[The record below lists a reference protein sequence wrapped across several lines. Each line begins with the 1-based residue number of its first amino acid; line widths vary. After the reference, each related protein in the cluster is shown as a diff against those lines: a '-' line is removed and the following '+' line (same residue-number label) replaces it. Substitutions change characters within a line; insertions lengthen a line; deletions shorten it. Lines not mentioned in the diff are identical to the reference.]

1 MSARATK
8 SRTDTGRIL
17 PLAAAVIS
25 CLYCLS
31 CLSDSGGL
39 YAAETRPAGQ
49 PSGQQDPYGLSPP
62 GISAPATTSRAF
74 SVLACG
80 DIMLSRTPGKRASTE
95 GYRYLFS
102 GVKDIISHADIAFAN
117 LESPASYTG
126 TPYPGKAENITFRA
140 DPATLFGV
148 AWAGFDVLS
157 IANNHINDYGTK
169 ALAETLD
176 FIDLLGMS
184 RCGAGIDAEDARSPA
199 VLDREGTRFVF
210 LAYAEPIWSVVA
222 ARSSA
227 AIRAY
232 GRAEARLYAGEP
244 GFRPTGQLP
253 APADTSRAGLAP
265 LDRGAILDDISRVR
279 RTLSPDYLFVSLHWG
294 DELQHRPADWQRELG
309 RSIIDAGATAVL
321 GHHPHVL
328 QSAEQYHGGLI
339 IYSLGNFVFDMASGS
354 TYDTAAVRIVV
365 SGGRIDH
372 ADILPLSIDRTGYRP
387 VPASAQEAARRL
399 ADMQR
404 WSAGTRTTILI
415 QQGTGRLVF

>member
-1 MSARATK
+1 MKDRATT
-8 SRTDTGRIL
+8 SRTDKGRVW

-31 CLSDSGGL
+31 CLSDSGTL
-39 YAAETRPAGQ
+39 YAAEVRAVKPQNQAAVQPRPTLAPTR
-49 PSGQQDPYGLSPP
+49 DR
-62 GISAPATTSRAF
+62 TF

-80 DIMLSRTPGKRASTE
+80 DIMLSRTPGKRAAEE

-102 GVKDIISHADIAFAN
+102 GVKDMVSQADIAFAN
-117 LESPASYTG
+117 LESPASYIG

-184 RCGAGIDAEDARSPA
+184 RCGAGIDAEDARTPA
-199 VLDREGTRFVF
+199 VLDRDGTRFVF
-210 LAYAEPIWSVVA
+210 LGYAEPIWSVVEARSGTA
-222 ARSSA
+222 AR
-227 AIRAY
+227 AY
-232 GRAEARLYAGEP
+232 ARVEARLSARLSDRLSAPVSGQAG
-244 GFRPTGQLP
+244 PT
-253 APADTSRAGLAP
+253 DTSRAGLAP
-265 LDRGAILDDISRVR
+265 IDRGTILADIGRIKA
-279 RTLSPDYLFVSLHWG
+279 TLSPDYLFVSLHWG
-294 DELQHRPADWQRELG
+294 DELQHAPADWQRELG
-309 RSIIDAGATAVL
+309 RAIIDAGATAVL

-328 QSAEQYHGGLI
+328 QSVERYHDGLI

-354 TYDTAAVRIVV
+354 TYDAAAVRIVV

-372 ADILPLSIDRTGYRP
+372 ADILPLSIERSSYRP
-387 VPASAQEAARRL
+387 VLSSADEAARRL

-404 WSAGTRTTILI
+404 WSASTQTTILI
-415 QQGTGRLVF
+415 QQGTGRLLF